1 MLSFYSVCCC
11 ESFDILLVNM
21 VGSRPRNQYRKTKKG
36 KGFSGVPKWSKRRE
50 EILPNEDENAGR
62 NSTPTPSTSS
72 RGSSHLHSEDKPT
85 SSSASRKKLSDHGF
99 KDDSSGSSS
108 DETEDLVGHGYRL
121 LDINNLSSTLFD
133 IHKCDEGKLSR
144 LPNICCVKT

>member
-21 VGSRPRNQYRKTKKG
+21 VGSRPRNKYRKTKKG

-50 EILPNEDENAGR
+50 EILPNEDENAVVR
-62 NSTPTPSTSS
+62 NSTPTLSTSS

-85 SSSASRKKLSDHGF
+85 SSSASRKKQSDHGF
-99 KDDSSGSSS
+99 KDDSSESYN
-108 DETEDLVGHGYRL
+108 DETGFNRAWLPTFGY
-121 LDINNLSSTLFD
+121 
-133 IHKCDEGKLSR
+133 K
-144 LPNICCVKT
+144 

>member
-21 VGSRPRNQYRKTKKG
+21 VGSRPRNKYRKTKKG

-50 EILPNEDENAGR
+50 EILPNEDENAVVR

-85 SSSASRKKLSDHGF
+85 SSSASRKKQSDHGF
-99 KDDSSGSSS
+99 KDDSSESY
-108 DETEDLVGHGYRL
+108 ETGFNRAWLPTFGY
-121 LDINNLSSTLFD
+121 
-133 IHKCDEGKLSR
+133 K
-144 LPNICCVKT
+144 